1 VGERSGQN
9 RSGRKGGPRPR
20 RSGGHDGGRQGEKQG
35 GKHGGDRRSRHQ
47 GGPRRK
53 SGAEAARRRK
63 TWDVSSG
70 QLPHWISEE
79 LARVTP
85 KGKLTAATETLQ
97 QAAEAFAAGKHGR
110 ALKLAVQAKELSPRD
125 ATVRELLALSAYRLG
140 QWDVALRELR
150 TYRRYTG
157 DTTHL
162 PVEMDVLRAMDRSDD
177 VEAAWDLMRKL
188 GGTRDARN
196 EARVVFGA
204 HLLDRD
210 EPQRAWDVT
219 NPGRIGPEASESDFR
234 VWYVAA
240 RAAAELGDR
249 QTGRRLFEAIQRV
262 DPAFPALDELD
273 RATRPD

>member
-1 VGERSGQN
+1 V
-9 RSGRKGGPRPR
+9 
-20 RSGGHDGGRQGEKQG
+20 
-35 GKHGGDRRSRHQ
+35 
-47 GGPRRK
+47 
-53 SGAEAARRRK
+53 
-63 TWDVSSG
+63 
-70 QLPHWISEE
+70 SEE

-85 KGKLTAATETLQ
+85 KGKLTAAAESLQ
-97 QAAEAFAAGKHGR
+97 EAAEAFAASKHGR
-110 ALKLAVQAKELSPRD
+110 ALKLAGQAKELSPRD

-140 QWDVALRELR
+140 QWDLALRELR

-162 PVEMDVLRAMDRSDD
+162 PVEMDVLRALGRPDD

-188 GGTRDARN
+188 GGSREARN

-204 HLLDRD
+204 HLLDLD
-210 EPQRAWDVT
+210 QAQRAWDVT
-219 NPGRIGPEASESDFR
+219 NPGRIGPDATESDLR

-249 QTGRRLFEAIQRV
+249 RTGRRLFEAIQQA

-273 RATRPD
+273 RVTRAD